1 MYNYRWFIVQ
11 ILSLGTC
18 LVAGFF
24 VLLNRRE
31 IRETTTLSG
40 LPLKTLLYMAVL
52 DSVHSMCF
60 TVALG
65 VLPGPLSV
73 IIPQVCSRA
82 LLFAAFSVAAHGCR
96 RSRIVLLLLR
106 RPWCRS

>member
-11 ILSLGTC
+11 FLALGTC
-18 LVAGFF
+18 VISGVF
-24 VLLNRRE
+24 VFLNRRE
-31 IRETTTLSG
+31 IRETMSWSS
-40 LPLKTLLYMAVL
+40 LPLKTMLYMAVL

-73 IIPQVCSRA
+73 IIPQTIVP
-82 LLFAAFSVAAHGCR
+82 LVILFRFFGGGQS
-96 RSRIVLLLLR
+96 
-106 RPWCRS
+106 